1 MFVIEAFVF
10 DNILRLI
17 VFSPRVLIFFV
28 SHGPFHFGQLA
39 PIFVNIRNSSIH
51 FILTEY
57 QSWYILLGI
66 SHYNFQFLTIGVLLH
81 LNSLPA
87 RLSKQN
93 LGTCR
98 NLNFNVLLQVIFELF
113 QNINEKDDIKA
124 EVWIL
129 IFYSN

>member
-17 VFSPRVLIFFV
+17 VFSPRVLICFV

-57 QSWYILLGI
+57 KSWYILLGI

-81 LNSLPA
+81 LNSLLA
-87 RLSKQN
+87 WLSKQN

-98 NLNFNVLLQVIFELF
+98 NLNFNALLQVILELF
-113 QNINEKDDIKA
+113 QNINEKDNIKA